1 MPTGGVLAILDSLT
15 GGEVLI
21 ILLVALLVLGPER
34 LPDTA
39 RTMGQWVAKLKTMT
53 SGLQSE
59 VREVLDDPAMQPI
72 REVGEF
78 VAAPRKKLMEFATAA
93 EAEAAEAKA
102 RAAEAAA
109 AAQAAEDAA
118 AAVRAEVE
126 AAQAEGLMDDA
137 EPPAEVPEPPAD
149 LDGPPVDIVDDPDE
163 IPDAASDIPDSA
175 AETT

>member
-39 RTMGQWVAKLKTMT
+39 RTMGQWIARLRTMT

-78 VAAPRKKLMEFATAA
+78 VAAPRKKLLEFATAA
-93 EAEAAEAKA
+93 EAEAEEAKRLA
-102 RAAEAAA
+102 ERANEAAKAAEEAAA
-109 AAQAAEDAA
+109 AARAEADAA
-118 AAVRAEVE
+118 VVAEEPVAEEPVAEEHVAEEPVADE
-126 AAQAEGLMDDA
+126 AEA
-137 EPPAEVPEPPAD
+137 
-149 LDGPPVDIVDDPDE
+149 
-163 IPDAASDIPDSA
+163 
-175 AETT
+175 T